1 MKNVYLIFPNY
12 SDVYSNVTI
21 TCTREKLNDVL
32 IEIELLEEEN
42 PKAKLI
48 LEFEDT
54 ELTLDEWNIES
65 SDELVTIK
73 FIEK

>member
-1 MKNVYLIFPNY
+1 MKIKDL
-12 SDVYSNVTI
+12 
-21 TCTREKLNDVL
+21 
-32 IEIELLEEEN
+32 IELLEEEN

-73 FIEK
+73 FVEK

>member
-1 MKNVYLIFPNY
+1 MKIKDL
-12 SDVYSNVTI
+12 
-21 TCTREKLNDVL
+21 
-32 IEIELLEEEN
+32 IELLEEEN

-48 LEFEDT
+48 LEFENT

-73 FIEK
+73 FVEN

>member
-1 MKNVYLIFPNY
+1 MKVKDL
-12 SDVYSNVTI
+12 
-21 TCTREKLNDVL
+21 
-32 IEIELLEEEN
+32 IELLEEEN

-73 FIEK
+73 FVENS

>member
-1 MKNVYLIFPNY
+1 MKIKDL
-12 SDVYSNVTI
+12 
-21 TCTREKLNDVL
+21 
-32 IEIELLEEEN
+32 IELLEEEN

-48 LEFEDT
+48 LEFEDM

-73 FIEK
+73 FVENS

>member
-1 MKNVYLIFPNY
+1 MKGIWKPPEIILVMKVK
-12 SDVYSNVTI
+12 D
-21 TCTREKLNDVL
+21 L
-32 IEIELLEEEN
+32 IEFLEEEN

>member
-1 MKNVYLIFPNY
+1 MKVQ
-12 SDVYSNVTI
+12 D
-21 TCTREKLNDVL
+21 L
-32 IEIELLEEEN
+32 IEFLEEEN

-54 ELTLDEWNIES
+54 ELTLDEWHIES

>member
-1 MKNVYLIFPNY
+1 MKIK
-12 SDVYSNVTI
+12 D
-21 TCTREKLNDVL
+21 L
-32 IEIELLEEEN
+32 IEFLEEEN

-73 FIEK
+73 FVEK

>member
-1 MKNVYLIFPNY
+1 MKVK
-12 SDVYSNVTI
+12 D
-21 TCTREKLNDVL
+21 L
-32 IEIELLEEEN
+32 IEFLEEEN